1 MEDPSNVISQEEE
14 KPSLENAPESDEAPT
29 VPDIAELFLV
39 LSSILDIPADQVST
53 VLCSV
58 YAFVVLLLVLW
69 VGAFSPPAAAAESS
83 KKTSASAPLTSL
95 GSMLFH
101 SGASSVSTSA
111 LPSSAKVVV
120 HHYDPAAASRA
131 AAGDLLLSS
140 VDDQTESDCIG
151 AAQWPQPGESSSSE
165 SLAPSSGSVVVEE
178 TEVQAEDPLLSIMHE
193 YLRVSGKTTIHS
205 NSEGDCEGEGDTLQT
220 VLRELVAENLQMR
233 AEAEKMQNSI
243 SLEQQRYSKLTD
255 SSMRLASQLGQV
267 SEQLQR
273 TQSRLA
279 AKEEH
284 QRWMQGNHHR
294 ACSSLSLWVEVN
306 LTS

>member
-1 MEDPSNVISQEEE
+1 MISQEEE

-29 VPDIAELFLV
+29 VPDIAELFLI
-39 LSSILDIPADQVST
+39 LSTILDIPADQVST

-69 VGAFSPPAAAAESS
+69 VGAFSPPAAESS

-101 SGASSVSTSA
+101 SGTSSGSTSA

-165 SLAPSSGSVVVEE
+165 SLAPSFGSVVVEE

-193 YLRVSGKTTIHS
+193 YLRISGKTTIHS
-205 NSEGDCEGEGDTLQT
+205 DSEGDCEGEGEGEGDTLQT

-284 QRWMQGNHHR
+284 QRWMQGNHHHI